1 MTKTIKKYDIFSRVY
16 DLFERPMEKYLFSS
30 LRKRALA
37 FAIGEV
43 LEVGIGTGKN
53 ISYYLDNVKVTGID
67 FSRGM
72 LEKAK
77 REKEKLS
84 LKNVTLLEMD
94 VENMSFQDES
104 FDTVVSTF
112 VFCTVPDPLKG
123 LQEVYRVLKQG
134 GKAVF
139 LEHMKINS
147 FFLNIPLYMMNVFT
161 KTLIGTSMIRETQ
174 KNIEKV
180 GFKIKDVQ
188 NVYSDIVRLIVAG
201 K

>member
-1 MTKTIKKYDIFSRVY
+1 MTKTIKKYNRFSRIY
-16 DLFERPMEKYLFSS
+16 DLFQRPMEKYFFSS

-53 ISYYLDNVKVTGID
+53 IPYYPDSIVLKGID

-77 REKEKLS
+77 MRKENLS

-112 VFCTVPDPLKG
+112 AFCTVPNPLKG
-123 LQEVYRVLKQG
+123 LQEVYRVLRQG

-139 LEHMKINS
+139 LEHMKSNS

-161 KTLIGTSMIRETQ
+161 KTLVGTSMIRETQ
-174 KNIEKV
+174 KNIEKI